1 MKKILL
7 LITMLALMPFASV
20 DAQEDGRQRTM
31 ATVVADA
38 LAQLPA
44 QTPDVYNS
52 VMAELAATGS
62 EGVEM
67 IADMLQVVKEGV
79 NNSPMEY
86 ALSGVATYVTKA
98 DDELRAGVREGLKA
112 AFAKEE
118 APVLKAYLMQTLEIC
133 ATAEDAEFYV
143 AQLADDYLD
152 EYEATPSAMSCS
164 TGAARASFPDRKS
177 VV

>member
-1 MKKILL
+1 MKKIFL
-7 LITMLALMPFASV
+7 LITMLALMPFVAV
-20 DAQEDGRQRTM
+20 NAQEDGSQRGM
-31 ATVVADA
+31 ATVVADG

-44 QTPDVYNS
+44 ENAEVYNS

-62 EGVEM
+62 EGVQM
-67 IADMLQVVKEGV
+67 IADMLQVVTEGV

-133 ATAEDAEFYV
+133 ATKEDVEFFAE
-143 AQLADDYLD
+143 QLND
-152 EYEATPSAMSCS
+152 
-164 TGAARASFPDRKS
+164 
-177 VV
+177 